1 MKQMM
6 MGLAVAGMFAASGMA
21 MAQEKEAPIEIELM
35 TYPEIYAAIYEQGKT
50 TVLVVNGGIEQR
62 GPHAVLGGHSLT
74 ARPQGVDIARKLGN
88 ALVAPVMPFSIAG
101 RHLNPKTPG
110 SVNIPGPLFAAVNEA
125 IVDSMVVNGFKN
137 IVLMGEHGGGQKE
150 LEEVAKK
157 TNAKYSPRG
166 VHVFFCGDF
175 YEKTQSEF
183 QQWVIGNHL
192 PPSSHGGI
200 PDTSLMMYLGGDAW
214 VRKDKMVAGDPVLP
228 PGTPRDPSTPLV
240 DNGIIGDPRPS
251 TSEMGKRYF
260 DMKTKNAVAQIQALI
275 AAASK

>member
-1 MKQMM
+1 MKQIMA
-6 MGLAVAGMFAASGMA
+6 LAVAGMLAVVGMA
-21 MAQEKEAPIEIELM
+21 MAQEREAQVEIELM
-35 TYPEIYAAIYEQGKT
+35 TYPEIYAAIHQQGKT

-74 ARPQGVDIARKLGN
+74 ARPQGIDIARKLGN

-125 IVDSMVVNGFKN
+125 VVDSMVVNGFKN

-157 TNAKYSPRG
+157 TNAKYSPQG

-175 YEKTQSEF
+175 YEKTQAEF
-183 QQWVIGNHL
+183 QQWVIANHL

-214 VRKDKMVAGDPVLP
+214 VRKDKMVAGDPLLP
-228 PGTPRDPSTPLV
+228 PGTQRDPNTPLV
-240 DNGIIGDPRPS
+240 DNGVIGDPRPS
-251 TSEMGKRYF
+251 TPEMGKRYF
-260 DMKTKNAVAQIQALI
+260 DMKTRNTVAQIQAMI